1 LRTVKILLVFA
12 ITFYIVRR
20 LLYFFAVMY
29 PELAFYR
36 LMRKLR
42 VFSPIIIFLVALV
55 IFALGFWGY
64 YLFAQKTYQEA
75 LLTNPGAVFDFDQTG
90 ALYAIISMFLMES
103 IENPTIPNWQLAVAK
118 YLAALL
124 LGYGI
129 FITIYKYVHSTWVNF
144 KIKNFYREHTVILGL
159 GSIGFKVAIEM
170 LKVNQKVVVIE
181 NNPHNEHIVAV
192 QAYGG
197 LVILGSALEKDDLL
211 RAGVNR
217 ASYCIVGTG
226 HDETN
231 LEAAH
236 ILSQLNQSGKLRG
249 HLKVHMNINDWYNV
263 NFLKD
268 YLDLYTKTEHFDI
281 DTFDTDLSAAQL
293 IFDTHS
299 PIAKVTYTPIK
310 DTETDKIIG
319 INSTDNAIAI
329 VGFNSAAENFIVE
342 CIILSHVPGLRNLKV
357 LLIDVNVQKYVQQL
371 RFKFPF
377 IDEYIDLIPY
387 EMVDENFQSEVFS
400 SPEFIGHLNILSHA
414 YFFGNHDSYLMGL
427 ANRFRQ
433 LLYATI
439 DDINKAELVVCLPET
454 SKIMSIIDPNPTDK
468 TKEHLFDTL
477 QNAFNIHV
485 VNQIT
490 DTCTKA
496 KLIDDVG
503 VVLELAKMVNYF
515 YASKYEFEWLLS
527 ESDRKIYQEKKLG
540 DTLEKIFLAMRFST
554 PNPTNE
560 LQDAILSEMA
570 KTLSKNKASLIDT
583 FGIHSKWNQLS
594 DIKQDSN
601 RYVARHLEVKV
612 NFLSRMG
619 HTDFTK
625 EVIESYLKVFAP
637 IEHKRWNSE
646 KQAFKFRYGK
656 FPKDKKQRN
665 LLKEMLKIHDQIIP
679 YHHLDKEM
687 EDKDLNMF
695 LLIPVMQ
702 SAKEAVQQKNSVTV

>member
-1 LRTVKILLVFA
+1 
-12 ITFYIVRR
+12 
-20 LLYFFAVMY
+20 MY
-29 PELAFYR
+29 PELAFYKIV
-36 LMRKLR
+36 RKLR
-42 VFSPIIIFLVALV
+42 VFSPIIIFLIAVL
-55 IFALGFWGY
+55 IFVLGFYGY
-64 YLFAQKTYQEA
+64 YNSMYATYEQA
-75 LLTNPGAVFDFDQTG
+75 LLKDPTLKFDFDEMG
-90 ALYAIISMFLMES
+90 AFYAIISMFLMES
-103 IENPTIPNWQLAVAK
+103 IDNPVIPNWQLALAK

-129 FITIYKYVHSTWVNF
+129 FITIYRYVYSTWVNF
-144 KIKNFYREHTVILGL
+144 KIKNFYSEHTVVLGL
-159 GSIGFKVAIEM
+159 GNIGYKIALEM
-170 LKVNQKVVVIE
+170 LKADKKVVIID
-181 NNPHNEHIVAV
+181 NNPHNEHLVAV

-197 LVILGSALEKDDLL
+197 LAIIGSALEKDDLI
-211 RAGVNR
+211 RAGIEK
-217 ASYCIVGTG
+217 ASYCIVSTG
-226 HDETN
+226 HDEIN

-236 ILSQLNQSGKLRG
+236 ILSQMNQQGRMKG
-249 HLKVHMNINDWYNV
+249 HLKVHVNINDWYNV

-268 YLDLYTKTEHFDI
+268 YLDLYTKTENFDI
-281 DTFDTDLSAAQL
+281 DSFDTDLSAAQM
-293 IFDTHS
+293 IFDTYS
-299 PIAKVTYTPIK
+299 PVAKVTYTQVISQ
-310 DTETDKIIG
+310 ETSKMIG
-319 INSTDNAIAI
+319 VTSSDNAIAV

-342 CIILSHVPGLRNLKV
+342 CIILTHVPGLRNLKV
-357 LLIDVNVQKYVQQL
+357 ILIDIDVKNAVKQL
-371 RFKFPF
+371 RLKFPF

-387 EMVDENFQSEVFS
+387 EMEDENFQSPIFESEKFVDY
-400 SPEFIGHLNILSHA
+400 LKILSHA
-414 YFFGNHDSYLMGL
+414 YFFGNHDAYLMGL

-439 DDINKAELVVCLPET
+439 DDMNVAELIVCLPEK
-454 SKIMSIIDPNPTDK
+454 SKIMSIIDPNPEDK

-477 QNAFNIHV
+477 QKGFNIHV

-503 VVLELAKMVNYF
+503 IVLELAKMVNYF
-515 YASKYEFEWLLS
+515 YAAKYEFEWLLP
-527 ESDRKIYQEKKLG
+527 ENDRKTYQALGLG
-540 DTLEKIFLAMRFST
+540 DILEKIFLAKRFTS
-554 PNPTNE
+554 PQPTDE
-560 LQDAILSEMA
+560 LQDAILGEMA
-570 KTLSKNKASLIDT
+570 KALNKDKKDLLKT
-583 FGIHSKWNQLS
+583 FGIHVKWNQLS

-601 RYVARHLEVKV
+601 RYVARHLDVKI

-625 EVIESYLKVFAP
+625 DVIESYLKVFAP

-679 YHHLDKEM
+679 YDALDKEM

-702 SAKEAVQQKNSVTV
+702 SAKNAVMQRN

>member
-1 LRTVKILLVFA
+1 
-12 ITFYIVRR
+12 
-20 LLYFFAVMY
+20 MY

-42 VFSPIIIFLVALV
+42 IFSPILIFLIAAL
-55 IFALGFWGY
+55 IFVLGFWGY
-64 YLFAQKTYQEA
+64 SDLAKSISTASKPETLDVA
-75 LLTNPGAVFDFDQTG
+75 GAF
-90 ALYAIISMFLMES
+90 YAIISMFLMES
-103 IENPTIPNWQLAVAK
+103 IDGLPKISNWQLVVSK

-129 FITIYKYVHSTWVNF
+129 FITIYRYIYSTWVNF
-144 KIKNFYREHTVILGL
+144 KIKNFYSGHTVILGL
-159 GSIGFKVAIEM
+159 GNIGYKIAVEM
-170 LKVNQKVVVIE
+170 LKAGEKVVVLE
-181 NNPHNEHIVAV
+181 NNSHNEHLVAV

-197 LVILGSALEKDDLL
+197 LAIIGSALEKYDLL
-211 RAGVNR
+211 QAGIEK
-217 ASYCIVGTG
+217 ASYCIIGTG

-236 ILSQLNQSGKLRG
+236 ILSQLNQQNKILG

-281 DTFDTDLSAAQL
+281 DTFDTDLSAAQV
-293 IFDTHS
+293 IFDSHS
-299 PIAKVTYTPIK
+299 PVANVTYTKVISP
-310 DTETDKIIG
+310 ETGKMIG
-319 INSTDNAIAI
+319 VTSSDNAIAI

-342 CIILSHVPGLRNLKV
+342 CIILSHVPGLRNLKII
-357 LLIDVNVQKYVQQL
+357 LIDVDVQQYVKQL

-387 EMVDENFQSEVFS
+387 EMEDENFQSPVFVGD
-400 SPEFIGHLNILSHA
+400 EFVTYLKSMSHA

-427 ANRFRQ
+427 VNRFRQ

-439 DDINKAELVVCLPET
+439 DDMNKIELVVCLPEK
-454 SKIMSIIDPNPTDK
+454 SKIMSIIDPNPDDK
-468 TKEHLFDTL
+468 TKEHLFGTL
-477 QNAFNIHV
+477 QRGFNIHV
-485 VNQIT
+485 INQIT

-515 YASKYEFEWLLS
+515 YAAKYEFEWLLDDN
-527 ESDRKIYQEKKLG
+527 DRKAYQDLGLGNKLE
-540 DTLEKIFLAMRFST
+540 TIFLAKRFST
-554 PNPTNE
+554 LHPTNE
-560 LQDAILSEMA
+560 LQDAILDEMA
-570 KTLSKNKASLIDT
+570 KALKKDKKELIKT
-583 FGIHSKWNQLS
+583 FGIHTKWNQLS

-601 RYVARHLEVKV
+601 RYVARHLDVKV

-625 EVIESYLKVFAP
+625 DVIESYLKVFAP

-679 YHHLDKEM
+679 YDHLDKEM

-702 SAKEAVQQKNSVTV
+702 SAKNAVQGKS

>member
-1 LRTVKILLVFA
+1 
-12 ITFYIVRR
+12 
-20 LLYFFAVMY
+20 MY
-29 PELAFYR
+29 PELAFYNM
-36 LMRKLR
+36 MRKLR
-42 VFSPIIIFLVALV
+42 IFSPIIIFFIASL
-55 IFALGFWGY
+55 IFILGFWGY
-64 YLFAQKTYQEA
+64 SDLAAKLAVE
-75 LLTNPGAVFDFDQTG
+75 NPKEQLDIAG

-103 IENPTIPNWQLAVAK
+103 MDGLPKIPNWQLVVAK
-118 YLAALL
+118 YMAALL

-129 FITIYKYVHSTWVNF
+129 FITIYKYIHSTWVNF
-144 KIKNFYREHTVILGL
+144 KIKNFYTEHTVVLGL
-159 GSIGFKVAIEM
+159 GNIGFKIAAEM
-170 LKVNQKVVVIE
+170 LKAGEKVVVVD
-181 NNPHNEHIVAV
+181 NNPHNEHLVAI

-197 LVILGSALEKDDLL
+197 LSIVGSALEIDDLF
-211 RAGVNR
+211 RAGIDK
-217 ASYCIVGTG
+217 ASYCIIGTG

-236 ILSQLNQSGKLRG
+236 ILSQLNQQNKIAG

-281 DTFDTDLSAAQL
+281 DTFDTDLSAAQM
-293 IFDTHS
+293 IFDSYS
-299 PIAKVTYTPIK
+299 PVSKVTYTPKISA
-310 DTETDKIIG
+310 ETGKMIG
-319 INSTDNAIAI
+319 ISSSDNSIAVI
-329 VGFNSAAENFIVE
+329 GFNSAAENFIVE

-357 LLIDVNVQKYVQQL
+357 ILIDVDVQKYVKQL

-377 IDEYIDLIPY
+377 IDEYIDLIAY
-387 EMVDENFQSEVFS
+387 EMEDENFQSPVFI
-400 SPEFIGHLNILSHA
+400 SPEFIGYLQVMSHA

-433 LLYATI
+433 LLYASI
-439 DDINKAELVVCLPET
+439 DDINGVELIVCLPET
-454 SKIMSIIDPNPTDK
+454 SKIMSIIDPNPADK
-468 TKEHLFDTL
+468 NKEHLFDTL
-477 QNAFNIHV
+477 KRGFNIHV
-485 VNQIT
+485 INQIT

-515 YASKYEFEWLLS
+515 YAAKYEFEWLLS
-527 ESDRKIYQEKKLG
+527 ETDQKAYKDLDLGNKL
-540 DTLEKIFLAMRFST
+540 ESIFLAKRFSSSQ
-554 PNPTNE
+554 PTDE
-560 LQDAILSEMA
+560 LEEAILGEMA
-570 KTLSKNKASLIDT
+570 KALKKDAKELVKT

-601 RYVARHLEVKV
+601 RYVARHLDVKV

-679 YHHLDKEM
+679 YDHLDKEM

-702 SAKEAVQQKNSVTV
+702 SAKNAVQNRINS

>member
-1 LRTVKILLVFA
+1 
-12 ITFYIVRR
+12 
-20 LLYFFAVMY
+20 MY

-36 LMRKLR
+36 LVRKLR
-42 VFSPIIIFLVALV
+42 VFSPIIIFLVAVL
-55 IFALGFWGY
+55 IFILGFWGY
-64 YLFAQKTYQEA
+64 YLYSFNKYQAE
-75 LLTNPGAVFDFDQTG
+75 LLQNPNTVFDFDQTG

-103 IENPTIPNWQLAVAK
+103 IDNPTIPNWQLAAAK

-129 FITIYKYVHSTWVNF
+129 FITIYRYVHSTWVNF

-159 GSIGFKVAIEM
+159 GNIGFKVALEM
-170 LKVNQKVVVIE
+170 LKAGQKVVVIE
-181 NNPHNEHIVAV
+181 NNPQNEHILAT

-217 ASYCIVGTG
+217 ASYCIIGTG

-236 ILSQLNQSGKLRG
+236 ILSQLNQAGKFKG

-281 DTFDTDLSAAQL
+281 DTFDTDLSAAQT
-293 IFDTHS
+293 IFDKYS
-299 PIAKVTYTPIK
+299 PVSKVTYTPK
-310 DTETDKIIG
+310 LSPETGKMTGII
-319 INSTDNAIAI
+319 SSDNAIAI

-357 LLIDVNVQKYVQQL
+357 LLIDVDVDKYVKQL

-387 EMVDENFQSEVFS
+387 EMVDENFQSPIFIAD
-400 SPEFIGHLNILSHA
+400 EFINLLRILSHA
-414 YFFGNHDSYLMGL
+414 YFFGNHDAYLMGL

-439 DDINKAELVVCLPET
+439 DDMNTAELIVCLPET
-454 SKIMSIIDPNPTDK
+454 SKIMSIIDPNPEDK
-468 TKEHLFDTL
+468 SKEHLFDTL
-477 QNAFNIHV
+477 QRGFNIHV

-515 YASKYEFEWLLS
+515 YAAKYEFEWLLS
-527 ESDRKIYQEKKLG
+527 ETDRKTYQDAKLG
-540 DTLEKIFLAMRFST
+540 DKLETIFLAKRFST
-554 PNPTNE
+554 AHPTNE
-560 LQDAILSEMA
+560 LQDAILTEMA
-570 KTLSKNKASLIDT
+570 KVLNKNKESLVEV

-625 EVIESYLKVFAP
+625 DVIEGYLKVFAP

-679 YHHLDKEM
+679 YDHLDKEM

-702 SAKEAVQQKNSVTV
+702 SAKEAVQQRAVA